1 MDIVTFGNLLAD
13 FESRLQNLETSLHAS
28 IEAVN
33 LERNAMLN
41 AIDEAAN
48 KQLDDLNRYVDIV
61 RGLRGV
67 NKFEPGSIVELRQHN
82 K

>member
-28 IEAVN
+28 IEAVA

-41 AIDEAAN
+41 SVDEAFS
-48 KQLDDLNRYVDIV
+48 KQLEDLHKYAEIV
-61 RGLRGV
+61 RGLRGLPPA
-67 NKFEPGSIVELRQHN
+67 NIVELRQNN